1 MMKTMGKNFTPMERI
16 ENLLRVRRMN
26 FPGQSIDWEYLLD
39 EFINLADPS
48 SCFCSPST
56 FTERMRFLFMCCM
69 SSRVE
74 GLAFKV
80 WRDHVRHL
88 IQTAIFKWKRRNLAI
103 LQSIREKLVHFEDE
117 LPKLKDATTILELA
131 LWKVN
136 KSINENNSQQNTVC
150 RQKEIKAEGASNREQ
165 CRVTCGAD
173 IIIGHVLPY
182 LISTGDD
189 DSLSYESDT
198 DDWGSEGDSL
208 SYESDTDEWGSDGE

>member
-80 WRDHVRHL
+80 WRDHIRHL

-117 LPKLKDATTILELA
+117 LPKLKEATMILELA
-131 LWKVN
+131 LWKVRMTE
-136 KSINENNSQQNTVC
+136 NEIIHHEVMYC
-150 RQKEIKAEGASNREQ
+150 RQKKVKTDESCIRSQ
-165 CRVTCGAD
+165 CRATCGASVVVE
-173 IIIGHVLPY
+173 HVLPF
-182 LISTGDD
+182 LITAED
-189 DSLSYESDT
+189 
-198 DDWGSEGDSL
+198 
-208 SYESDTDEWGSDGE
+208 